1 MAVAAGFSAK
11 LNNRVRGRS
20 YAEAEVG
27 ARLRTELHRAIG
39 GGGGGAG
46 AGGRG
51 GDQSTTGNGV
61 GKLRDDY
68 KTSGNRILKSVY
80 SWIL

>member
-1 MAVAAGFSAK
+1 MAAAAGFSAK
-11 LNNRVRGRS
+11 LNNRVRGRGRS
-20 YAEAEVG
+20 YAGAEVG
-27 ARLRTELHRAIG
+27 ARLRTELLRASG
-39 GGGGGAG
+39 GGG
-46 AGGRG
+46 G
-51 GDQSTTGNGV
+51 GDQSTTGNGG

>member
-27 ARLRTELHRAIG
+27 ARLRTELLRAG
-39 GGGGGAG
+39 GGGGGG
-46 AGGRG
+46 G
-51 GDQSTTGNGV
+51 GDQSTTGNGG

-68 KTSGNRILKSVY
+68 KTSGNRILKSV
-80 SWIL
+80 